1 MITLL
6 ALANMIREDQVMLLD
21 ADIDVFDFVF
31 DAINETWSDK
41 TDRTKGYGF
50 SLAEL
55 IDGLASLAQTEQN
68 KKLIMEKEP
77 LRLICTIMKE
87 SVVDM
92 EKLSAIK
99 FIWELAFLE
108 ENKEKIV
115 VCNNILNSQ
124 FSFINLVWDFNVI
137 HWMTFSMQPVL
148 DKKYGHVSFL
158 RTHTRVRIFL

>member
-6 ALANMIREDQVMLLD
+6 ALANMIREDQVTLLD
-21 ADIDVFDFVF
+21 ADINVFDFVF
-31 DAINETWSDK
+31 DAVDATWNDR

-68 KKLIMEKEP
+68 KKLIMEKQP
-77 LRLICTIMKE
+77 LDLMCEIMRD
-87 SVVDM
+87 SQLDI

-115 VCNNILNSQ
+115 VG
-124 FSFINLVWDFNVI
+124 
-137 HWMTFSMQPVL
+137 
-148 DKKYGHVSFL
+148 GHKGV
-158 RTHTRVRIFL
+158 